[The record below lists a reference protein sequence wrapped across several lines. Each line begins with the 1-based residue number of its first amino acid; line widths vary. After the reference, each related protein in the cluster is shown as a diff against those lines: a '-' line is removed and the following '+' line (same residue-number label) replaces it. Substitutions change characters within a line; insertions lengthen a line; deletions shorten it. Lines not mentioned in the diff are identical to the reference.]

1 MQRENLDIN
10 EITENRRKSLAQTLQ
25 VVDLQKVKAIG
36 EELFP
41 YQGDP
46 WREKFFGF
54 LDEHSGATFHH
65 GTTSDGVQFLY
76 CHDKNRGIW
85 FMPHV
90 GMGPLQARGLGI
102 MKEIVEKGR

>member
-1 MQRENLDIN
+1 MKRENLDIN
-10 EITENRRKSLAQTLQ
+10 EITESRRKSLAQTLE
-25 VVDLQKVKAIG
+25 VVDLARVKAVG

-41 YQGDP
+41 YYDDP

-54 LDEHSGATFHH
+54 LAENCGATFHH
-65 GTTSDGVQFLY
+65 GTTNDGGQFLY

-90 GMGPLQARGLGI
+90 GMGPLQAKGLAI
-102 MKEIVEKGR
+102 MKELVEKGR

>member
-10 EITENRRKSLAQTLQ
+10 EITEARRKSLAQTLHA
-25 VVDLQKVKAIG
+25 VDASQVKAIG
-36 EELFP
+36 DELFP
-41 YQGDP
+41 YYDDP

-54 LDEHSGATFHH
+54 LAEHGGATFHH

-85 FMPHV
+85 FVPQV
-90 GMGPLQARGLGI
+90 GMGPLQAKGLGI
-102 MKEIVEKGR
+102 MKELVEKGR